1 MKQTEKALSS
11 KDKILKAAIIE
22 FSKHSYE
29 LASLNNICNDNNIS
43 KGLIYHYY
51 NNKEDLYLACVKVC
65 YDNFQ
70 NFISLNTYDFSN
82 FSQGIN
88 DYLNQRFKFFNTN
101 KVLGRLFFYTV
112 YQPPLE
118 LTNKLLELRSS
129 FDNQCIEYFK
139 EALKNIKLRNSV
151 TEESALNYFILFQE
165 LFNSYFKKHANPKIE
180 LDDLMKQH
188 EIALA
193 NIINLMLYGIAKEES
208 QC

>member
-1 MKQTEKALSS
+1 MKQTDKAISS

-22 FSKHSYE
+22 FSNNSYQ

-51 NNKEDLYLACVKVC
+51 NNKEDLYLACVKQC
-65 YDNFQ
+65 YESFTNYI
-70 NFISLNTYDFSN
+70 NSVNYDFTD
-82 FSQGIN
+82 FSKGIN

-101 KVLGRLFFYTV
+101 KILGRLFFYTV
-112 YQPPLE
+112 FQPPLE

-139 EALKNIKLRNSV
+139 EALKHINLRDSV
-151 TEESALNYFILFQE
+151 SEETALNYFILFQE
-165 LFNSYFKKHANPKIE
+165 LFNSYFKKHANPNIE
-180 LDDLMKQH
+180 LEDLMKQH

-193 NIINLMLYGIAKEES
+193 KIINLMLFGIAKEDS